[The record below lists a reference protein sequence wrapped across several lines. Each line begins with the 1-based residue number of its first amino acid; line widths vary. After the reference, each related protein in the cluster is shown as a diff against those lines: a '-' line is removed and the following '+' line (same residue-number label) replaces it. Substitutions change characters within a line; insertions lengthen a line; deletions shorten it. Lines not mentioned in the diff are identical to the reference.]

1 MQVVVS
7 GATGFVGRHL
17 VAQLQERGDEVVAV
31 TRDTG
36 KALRLLGRGV
46 RAVTWREDEL
56 REAVGSAGAIVN
68 LAGEII
74 FGQRWSAAQKQRI
87 LDSRV
92 EATEKLV
99 AAIQRDGPKPAVLV
113 SGSAIGYYGAHED
126 EDLDEGSPPG
136 DDFLADVC
144 KRWES
149 AALAAE
155 EAGVRTVVIRTG
167 IVLGQ
172 GGGALQRMA
181 MPFRL
186 FAGGPVGSGR
196 QWFSWIHI
204 DDLTGIILHAI
215 DSEDLRGPLNATAPE
230 PRTNVDFSKALG
242 RALGRPSW
250 IPVPAFALRLLFGE
264 GAGFLVTGQRVL
276 PKRTEASG
284 YSFKYPTAEEA
295 LADLYR

>member
-1 MQVVVS
+1 MQVLVS
-7 GATGFVGRHL
+7 GATGFIGRRL
-17 VAQLQERGDEVVAV
+17 VKELQARGDEVVAV
-31 TRDTG
+31 TRDSE
-36 KALRLLGRGV
+36 KAKRLLGEGIRT
-46 RAVTWREDEL
+46 VTWQEGEL
-56 REAVGSAGAIVN
+56 REGVGSSQAMVN

-92 EATEKLV
+92 ESTERLV
-99 AAIQRDGPKPAVLV
+99 AAIGRDGPKPAVLV

-126 EDLDEGSPPG
+126 EDLDEDSPPG

-149 AALAAE
+149 AALRAE
-155 EAGVRTVVIRTG
+155 ESGVRTVLLRTG
-167 IVLGQ
+167 IVLGR

-204 DDLTGIILHAI
+204 DDLVGIILHAI
-215 DSEDLRGPLNATAPE
+215 DTETVRGPLNATAPE
-230 PRTNVDFSKALG
+230 PRTNADFSKALG

-250 IPVPAFALRLLFGE
+250 LPVPAFALRLLFGE

-276 PKRTEASG
+276 PKRAQASG

-295 LADLYR
+295 LADLCQ

>member
-1 MQVVVS
+1 VQVLVS
-7 GATGFVGRHL
+7 GATGFIGRRL
-17 VAQLQERGDEVVAV
+17 VRELRARGDEVVAV
-31 TRDTG
+31 TRDSE
-36 KALRLLGRGV
+36 KAKHLLGEGIRT
-46 RAVTWREDEL
+46 VTWQEGEL
-56 REAVGSAGAIVN
+56 REGVGSSQAMVN

-92 EATEKLV
+92 ESTERLV
-99 AAIQRDGPKPAVLV
+99 AAIGRDAPKPAVLV

-126 EDLDEGSPPG
+126 EDLDEDAPPG

-149 AALAAE
+149 AALRAE
-155 EAGVRTVVIRTG
+155 ESGVRTVLLRTG
-167 IVLGQ
+167 IALGR

-196 QWFSWIHI
+196 QWFSWIHV
-204 DDLTGIILHAI
+204 DDLVGIVLHAI
-215 DSEDLRGPLNATAPE
+215 DTESVRGPVNATAPE
-230 PRTNVDFSKALG
+230 PRTNADFSKALG

-250 IPVPAFALRLLFGE
+250 LPVPAFALRVLFGE
-264 GAGFLVTGQRVL
+264 GASFLVTGQRVL
-276 PKRTEASG
+276 PKRALASG
-284 YSFKYPTAEEA
+284 YSFKYPSAEEA